1 MIYAGDSRSTYS
13 PYDVCRSTAQLHS
26 LMEDKHNHF
35 TVVRVTEIVLKNL
48 TTQDYE
54 DLFNTGIILW
64 RVK

>member
-1 MIYAGDSRSTYS
+1 MIYSGDSRSTYS

-26 LMEDKHNHF
+26 LMEDKRNHF
-35 TVVRVTEIVLKNL
+35 TVIRVTEIVLKNL